1 MSRNLE
7 KIKITITC
15 TREVAAELNSA
26 VTFYAGCT
34 NDDEDEDE
42 ECIEDDERRIKG
54 IIKIGNTFENAV
66 TFNKTIDR

>member
-34 NDDEDEDE
+34 NEDEDE
-42 ECIEDDERRIKG
+42 IEEDKRNSQNR
-54 IIKIGNTFENAV
+54 
-66 TFNKTIDR
+66 